1 MRSSTRPPRPNA
13 AQRAY
18 DFAKWAIL
26 NAVYPV
32 GVFVTV
38 SELSS
43 EIGLSRS
50 PVREALLRLEAEGL
64 VEIAPGRGALV
75 KSFSQEEIE
84 DVLEARILVE
94 NYTAA
99 QSFANREKYLPELL
113 DVHDE
118 TKQRRRARD
127 TAGFTAADRRF
138 HEIIVDGAMNTVLSE
153 MYRSLRER
161 QTLFTSAMVRGR
173 TDRMGAAIAEHDAI
187 IERLQGDDED
197 AFIEVVNSHLQWAIA
212 LAQSSAQDGT
222 GPGWSGPR
230 GDQRAQRLDSDGPVG
245 Q

>member
-32 GVFVTV
+32 GSVITV
-38 SELSS
+38 AELAS
-43 EIGLSRS
+43 EIGLSRN

-64 VEIAPGRGALV
+64 VRMEPGRGAV
-75 KSFSQEEIE
+75 VTSFSHAEIE
-84 DVLEARILVE
+84 DVLEARVLVE

-99 QSFANREKYLPELL
+99 RSFANRRSFLPALL
-113 DVHDE
+113 EVHAE
-118 TKQRRRARD
+118 TQRRRRERD
-127 TAGFTAADRRF
+127 TAGFTEADRRF
-138 HEIIVDGAMNTVLSE
+138 HEVIVDGAMNTVLSE

-173 TDRMGAAIAEHDAI
+173 ADRMDAAIAEHERI
-187 IERLQGDDED
+187 IERLRGDDED
-197 AFIEVVNSHLQWAIA
+197 AFIDAVNAHLQWSAA
-212 LAQSSAQDGT
+212 LARSSALE
-222 GPGWSGPR
+222 
-230 GDQRAQRLDSDGPVG
+230 AE
-245 Q
+245 